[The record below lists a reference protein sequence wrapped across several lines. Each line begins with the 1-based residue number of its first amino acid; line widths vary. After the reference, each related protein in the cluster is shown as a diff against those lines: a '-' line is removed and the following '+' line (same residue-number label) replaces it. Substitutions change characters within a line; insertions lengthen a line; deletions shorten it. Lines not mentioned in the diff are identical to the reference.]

1 MFEDDT
7 QPIDTVIPQG
17 PITDAYLNR
26 DVHPD
31 EIPGTKAS
39 HAGTSGVGG
48 NFFTT
53 GEAETPHPC
62 EDTWLFH

>member
-1 MFEDDT
+1 MDEDRVPEET
-7 QPIDTVIPQG
+7 ALPQG

-31 EIPGTKAS
+31 DIPGTKAS
-39 HAGTSGVGG
+39 HYGPTEVGG
-48 NFFTT
+48 SLFAVNS
-53 GEAETPHPC
+53 EAPHPC